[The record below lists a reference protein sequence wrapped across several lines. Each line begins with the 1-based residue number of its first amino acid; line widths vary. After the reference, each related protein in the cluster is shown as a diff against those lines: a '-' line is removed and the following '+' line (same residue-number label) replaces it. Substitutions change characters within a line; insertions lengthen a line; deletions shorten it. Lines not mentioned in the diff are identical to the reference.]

1 MVDLDDDLPIGVGVV
16 FYPIICPLILEFWL
30 ILVDGVQ
37 TCRMQATKMNQ
48 SEAPFLL
55 GILLGW
61 VALPDRVE
69 RTHLGPLLVLQ
80 TDRMNTWAHLGFFL
94 SKPQGRSFHP
104 SKC

>member
-1 MVDLDDDLPIGVGVV
+1 MVDLDYDLPIGVGVV

-69 RTHLGPLLVLQ
+69 RTHLGPLVLQ
-80 TDRMNTWAHLGFFL
+80 TDRMNTWAHLGIFFEQTAGSQFSSL
-94 SKPQGRSFHP
+94 
-104 SKC
+104 